1 MRRFLLVLTAVL
13 VWTASVE
20 AKGLLIPADKTVPPL
35 AMVNHKV
42 VINIDDQVAI
52 TKIEQTF
59 RNHTDRMLEATY
71 IFPVPKGASV
81 NKFTMWVDGKEQ
93 AGELLDAP
101 KARQIYTDIV
111 RRTQDPGLLEYMGN
125 NLFKLRVFPIP
136 PRGDQKVTLSF
147 TSVAQADS
155 GLIEFVY
162 PLKND
167 GKAVA
172 TLEEFSVKA
181 TIKSQ
186 HNVQNVYSPTHAIS
200 INRSSD
206 KEVAIA
212 FEKEQGLLDKDF
224 SLFYSL
230 GDKDVGLTGLAHRPI
245 SSEDGHFML
254 LLSPKMEMSE
264 KNYIPRDMV
273 LVLDTSGSM
282 AGPKME
288 QAKKAM
294 KLCLDNLKPQDRFAM
309 INFSTTVNKY
319 RDGLVEANS
328 EHLDNA
334 KKWVE
339 KLLPRGGTAI
349 NDAILAGMD
358 FRSNDDARSFTMV
371 FFTDGQPT
379 IGETDCDKILK
390 KVQAKNSANT
400 RIFTFGVGETD
411 GINATFLDQLA
422 EATKAIPTFV
432 RPAEDIEVKTS
443 ALFKKISHPVLANLK
458 LTVVGD
464 KVGMNEIYPPQ
475 LPDLFHGGQVT
486 VIGRYTGNGPVAI
499 KLTGTVGKE
508 TKEFVY
514 ETTFAAK
521 TGDEKS
527 FVEDLWARRKVGY
540 LLDQIRAN
548 GEKSELVDE
557 VKTLAKKYGIATPYT
572 SYLVVPDNVAVLGG
586 AGGINR
592 PAPAAPGHGPGRPP
606 ALKAAAG
613 EAPMPLADFARELNK
628 NADGK
633 GEGLGKARD
642 DQERKRTEEAEQ
654 RAAAPTNGAPADP
667 AAKEDA
673 KKLKE
678 AQDRMN
684 LFRQAQAALKQG
696 DKDAVQREKLGV
708 ELSVQSNNLR
718 NQDRLQQTAQRRAGN
733 RNCLDIGGVWIDEGY
748 DVKMPQ
754 VVVKAMSDAYFKIL
768 EKQPQ
773 MKEVFRLGNFLIYVT
788 PSGTALLID
797 ANNGQDT
804 LTDDEVAKLFVAKK

>member
-1 MRRFLLVLTAVL
+1 MRRFLLTLTAAL
-13 VWTASVE
+13 VWVATTD
-20 AKGLLIPADKTVPPL
+20 AKGLLIPADKSVPPL

-52 TKIEQTF
+52 TKLEQTF

-81 NKFTMWVDGKEQ
+81 NKFTMWVEGKEV

-147 TSVAQADS
+147 TSVAPADS

-181 TIKSQ
+181 SIKSQ
-186 HNVQNVYSPTHAIS
+186 HAVQNVYSPTHAIS

-206 KEVAIA
+206 KEVNVA

-254 LLSPKMEMSE
+254 LMSPKMELSE
-264 KNYIPRDMV
+264 KSYIPRDMV

-288 QAKKAM
+288 QAKKAL
-294 KLCLDNLKPQDRFAM
+294 KLCLDNLKPQDRFAL

-319 RDGLVEANS
+319 RDELVEANN
-328 EHLDNA
+328 EHVENA

-339 KLLPRGGTAI
+339 KLIPRGGTAI
-349 NDAILAGMD
+349 HDALLAGMD
-358 FRSNDDARSFTMV
+358 YRANDDARTFTMV

-390 KVQAKNSANT
+390 KVQSKNSANT

-422 EATKAIPTFV
+422 ENTKAIPTFV

-464 KVGMNEIYPPQ
+464 KVGLNEIYPPQ

-540 LLDQIRAN
+540 LLDQIRLN
-548 GEKSELVDE
+548 GEKGELVEE

-586 AGGINR
+586 GGGLPR
-592 PAPAAPGHGPGRPP
+592 PVPPGRPL
-606 ALKAAAG
+606 ALRAG
-613 EAPMPLADFARELNK
+613 APGAEPMPLADFARDLDRK
-628 NADGK
+628 GDGK

-642 DQERKRTEEAEQ
+642 DLERRRAEEAEQ
-654 RAAAPTNGAPADP
+654 AAKPANGAAADP
-667 AAKEDA
+667 NAKDEA

-684 LFRQAQAALKQG
+684 LFRQAKAALQQG

-718 NQDRLQQTAQRRAGN
+718 NQDRLQQTAQKRAGN
-733 RNCLDIGGVWIDEGY
+733 RNCLDIGGVWIDDAY